1 MEQYVLPA
9 SLVIFGIGSLIA
21 VKVGL
26 EKRPTFTD
34 IKKEYRKKELCE
46 EIHKNVDEKLACL
59 PEIKNDVTEIKTKI
73 NIFLEKNGK
82 S

>member
-1 MEQYVLPA
+1 MEYVLP
-9 SLVIFGIGSLIA
+9 VGIFIFTVSSLIA

-26 EKRPTFTD
+26 ENRPTFKD
-34 IKKEYRKKELCE
+34 VKKEYRKKELCE

-82 S
+82 D